1 MRPDQKHNPLIIS
14 LERKYPGLNRSASPY
29 FDVLPR
35 IVQAGQIN
43 TITIR
48 PLFDHV
54 RFIDGNTYQ
63 LTLQPLDGPPNQAQT
78 FNLEARQGAISLQAA
93 FPLEGEYILLLN
105 SNLSERERGFARFH
119 IYALEPDL
127 FQRRPYKGDIHMH
140 SHYSDGFEAPAYV
153 AACCRRIGLDFMALT
168 DHARYAPSL
177 EAMAVFAG
185 KPIDLRI
192 YPGEEVHSPDNPTHI
207 VNFGGEFSI
216 NELFDTESY
225 KNEVRMLVSQLP
237 PLNAGVD
244 RKAYASCVWTF
255 DKIRQA
261 GGLGVFCH
269 PYWISINRFD
279 NPAALTELL
288 LQLQP
293 FDALELIGGFF
304 PFESESN
311 HLQVARYHEAR
322 TRGKRIPIVGVSDA
336 HGCERGELFG
346 WYYTLVF
353 SASLDLPDLIQS
365 IKDLYSVAVEAMP
378 GQPVRAHGPF
388 RLVRYAQFLLR
399 EVYPHLRELYAEE
412 GRWML
417 AFLAGD
423 QEAINH
429 LKRFQGR
436 TQERM
441 ERLFS
446 KQAR

>member
-1 MRPDQKHNPLIIS
+1 LTRNP
-14 LERKYPGLNRSASPY
+14 YPY
-29 FDVLPR
+29 FDIQPR
-35 IVQAGQIN
+35 ILRSGQVN
-43 TITIR
+43 SVTIR
-48 PLFDHV
+48 PLYDHV
-54 RFIDGNTYQ
+54 RFTDGTIYQ
-63 LTLQPLDGPPNQAQT
+63 VTLQPLDSPASQAQT
-78 FNLEARQGAISLQAA
+78 FNLEARQGVVSFQAV

-105 SNLSERERGFARFH
+105 SNLNERERGFARFH
-119 IYALEPDL
+119 LYALDNDL
-127 FQRRPYKGDIHMH
+127 FQRRPFKGDIHMH

-153 AACCRRIGLDFMALT
+153 AACCRRIGLDFMAIT

-177 EAMAVFAG
+177 EAIATFFG

-207 VNFGGEFSI
+207 VNFGGDFSI
-216 NELFDTESY
+216 NALFDSETY
-225 KNEVRMLVSQLP
+225 RDEVRMLVGQLP

-244 RKAYASCVWTF
+244 RKAYASCLWTF

-269 PYWISINRFD
+269 PYWVSVNRFD

-293 FDALELIGGFF
+293 FDALELIGGFY

-311 HLQVARYHEAR
+311 HLQVTRYHEAR
-322 TRGKRIPIVGVSDA
+322 SRGKRFPIVGVSDA

-346 WYYTLVF
+346 WYYTIVF
-353 SASLDLPDLIQS
+353 SASLDLPNLIQS

-378 GQPVRAHGPF
+378 NQPTRTHGPF

-399 EVYPHLRELYAEE
+399 EVFPQLNELYAEE
-412 GRWML
+412 GRLML
-417 AFLAGD
+417 AYIAGD
-423 QEAINH
+423 EQAMH
-429 LKRFQGR
+429 TLQRLQGR
-436 TQERM
+436 IQAKM
-441 ERLFS
+441 ETLFS

>member
-1 MRPDQKHNPLIIS
+1 MKRPANL
-14 LERKYPGLNRSASPY
+14 Y
-29 FDVLPR
+29 FDILPR
-35 IVQAGQIN
+35 ILRAGQTH
-43 TITIR
+43 TITIQPR
-48 PLFDHV
+48 FDHV
-54 RFIDGNTYQ
+54 RFTDGAIYQ
-63 LTLQPLDGPPNQAQT
+63 ITLQPLDGTASQAQT
-78 FNLEARQGAISLQAA
+78 LNLEAHQGMVSFQAA
-93 FPLEGEYILLLN
+93 FPLEGEYVLLLN
-105 SNLSERERGFARFH
+105 SNLNERERGFARFH
-119 IYALEPDL
+119 LYALESDL

-177 EAMAVFAG
+177 EAMAAFTG

-216 NELFDTESY
+216 NELFDTETY
-225 KNEVRMLVSQLP
+225 KNEVRMLVGQLP
-237 PLNAGVD
+237 QLNAGVD
-244 RKAYASCVWTF
+244 RKAYASCLWTF

-269 PYWISINRFD
+269 PYWVSIHRFD

-293 FDALELIGGFF
+293 FDALELIGGYF

-311 HLQVARYHEAR
+311 HLQVTRYQEAR
-322 TRGKRIPIVGVSDA
+322 ARGKRIPIVGVSDA

-346 WYYTLVF
+346 WYYTIVF
-353 SASLDLPDLIQS
+353 APSLELPDLVQS

-378 GQPVRAHGPF
+378 GQPARAHGPF
-388 RLVRYAQFLLR
+388 RLVRYAQFLMR
-399 EVYPHLRELYAEE
+399 EVYPQVLDLYAEE
-412 GRWML
+412 GRLML
-417 AFLAGD
+417 AHLAGD
-423 QEAINH
+423 DQAMQT
-429 LKRFQGR
+429 LQRYQGR
-436 TQERM
+436 TQAGM
-441 ERLFS
+441 ENLFS

>member
-1 MRPDQKHNPLIIS
+1 M
-14 LERKYPGLNRSASPY
+14 NRSANPY
-29 FDVLPR
+29 FDILPR
-35 IVQAGQIN
+35 ILRAGQTN

-48 PLFDHV
+48 PRFDHV
-54 RFIDGNTYQ
+54 RFSDGNNYQ
-63 LTLQPLDGPPNQAQT
+63 LTLQPLDGPASQAQT
-78 FNLEARQGAISLQAA
+78 LNLEARQGVVSFQAA
-93 FPLEGEYILLLN
+93 FPLEGEYVLLLN

-119 IYALEPDL
+119 LYALDSDL

-153 AACCRRIGLDFMALT
+153 AACCRRTGLDFMAIT

-177 EAMAVFAG
+177 EAMAAYSG

-192 YPGEEVHSPDNPTHI
+192 FPGEEVHSPDNPTHI
-207 VNFGGEFSI
+207 VNFGGEFSV
-216 NELFDTESY
+216 NGLFDSESY
-225 KNEVRMLVSQLP
+225 RNEVRMLVGQLP

-244 RKAYASCVWTF
+244 RKAYASCLWTF

-269 PYWISINRFD
+269 PYWVSINRFD

-311 HLQVARYHEAR
+311 HLQVTRYHEAR
-322 TRGKRIPIVGVSDA
+322 VRGKRIPIVGVSDA

-346 WYYTLVF
+346 WYYTIVF
-353 SASLDLPDLIQS
+353 SPSLELPDLIQS
-365 IKDLYSVAVEAMP
+365 IKDLFSVAVEAMP
-378 GQPVRAHGPF
+378 NQPMRAHGPF

-399 EVYPHLRELYAEE
+399 EIFPQVRELYAEE
-412 GRWML
+412 GRLML
-417 AFLAGD
+417 AHLAGD
-423 QEAINH
+423 EQAMPS
-429 LKRFQGR
+429 LQRYQGR
-436 TQERM
+436 AQTSM
-441 ERLFS
+441 ENLFS
-446 KQAR
+446 KQGR

>member
-1 MRPDQKHNPLIIS
+1 M
-14 LERKYPGLNRSASPY
+14 NRSANPY
-29 FDVLPR
+29 FEVLPR
-35 IVQAGQIN
+35 ILQAGQPH
-43 TITIR
+43 TISVR

-63 LTLQPLDGPPNQAQT
+63 ITLQPLDGPPHQALT
-78 FNLEARQGAISLQAA
+78 LNLEARQGAISFQAA
-93 FPLEGEYILLLN
+93 FPLEGEYVLLLN

-119 IYALEPDL
+119 LYALDSDL
-127 FQRRPYKGDIHMH
+127 LQRRPYKGDIHMH
-140 SHYSDGFEAPAYV
+140 SNYSDGFEAPAYV

-185 KPIDLRI
+185 KPVDLRI

-207 VNFGGEFSI
+207 VNFGGEFSV

-225 KNEVRMLVSQLP
+225 KNEVRMLVGQLP
-237 PLNAGVD
+237 PLNSGVD
-244 RKAYASCVWTF
+244 RKAYASCLWTF

-269 PYWISINRFD
+269 PYWVSVNRFD

-322 TRGKRIPIVGVSDA
+322 ARGKRIPIVGVSDA

-346 WYYTLVF
+346 WYYTIVF
-353 SASLDLPDLIQS
+353 SPSLELPDLIQS

-378 GQPVRAHGPF
+378 GQPARAHGPF
-388 RLVRYAQFLLR
+388 RLVRFAQFLLR
-399 EVYPHLRELYAEE
+399 ELYPSLLDLYAEE
-412 GRWML
+412 GRLML
-417 AFLAGD
+417 AHLTGD
-423 QEAINH
+423 EQAMQT
-429 LKRFQGR
+429 LKCYQGR
-436 TQERM
+436 TQTRM
-441 ERLFS
+441 EIFFS
-446 KQAR
+446 SRDH